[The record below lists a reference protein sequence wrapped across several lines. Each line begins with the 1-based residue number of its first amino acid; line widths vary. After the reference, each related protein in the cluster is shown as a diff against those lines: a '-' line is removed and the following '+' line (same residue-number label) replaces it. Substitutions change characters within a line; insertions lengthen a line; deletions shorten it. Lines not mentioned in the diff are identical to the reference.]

1 MGFANPPV
9 SYPQNT
15 YGNPIVDRILGQKI
29 LDGKAYITPHRIEN
43 LANGSSE
50 SIYFSNPSDSGK
62 RIHIIAIIVSSLA
75 QAFLDIYKNPS
86 VTANGTQLTPV
97 NLNLSVNTPSAV
109 YIECGGTYDISSA
122 DKIYEDV
129 IPGGKKNKAVGVLAE
144 LGENIVL
151 PAGTSFLI
159 TLTNNSGAASSY
171 AVHIIH
177 YEEEV

>member
-9 SYPQNT
+9 SYPLNS
-15 YGNPIVDRILGQKI
+15 YGNPIVDRVLGQKI
-29 LDGKAYITPHRIEN
+29 LDGKAYITPHRIED

-50 SIYFSNPSDSGK
+50 SIYFSNPSGSGK
-62 RIHIIAIIVSSLA
+62 RAHIIAIIVSSLA
-75 QAFLDIYKNPS
+75 QAFLDIYKNPL

-97 NLNLSVNTPSAV
+97 NLNLSVNTPSSMYV
-109 YIECGGTYDISSA
+109 EYGGTYDTSSA
-122 DKIYEDV
+122 ERVYEDV
-129 IPGGKKNKAVGVLAE
+129 IPGGRKNKAVGVLAE

-151 PAGTSFLI
+151 PAGTSLLI

-177 YEEEV
+177 YEV